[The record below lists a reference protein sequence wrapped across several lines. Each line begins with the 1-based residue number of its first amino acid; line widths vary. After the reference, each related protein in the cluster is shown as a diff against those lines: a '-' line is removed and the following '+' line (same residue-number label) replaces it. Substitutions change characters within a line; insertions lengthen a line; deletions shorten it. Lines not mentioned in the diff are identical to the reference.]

1 MSPAARS
8 GCGRCEPPHDRHRN
22 RGPGPAA
29 DAGRELADLTDEVAA
44 VCQRYGVPA
53 WTEDDRERLEAALW
67 RSIHPDLADSPADP
81 YHDPDED

>member
-1 MSPAARS
+1 MTATRTEAPASPPMRA
-8 GCGRCEPPHDRHRN
+8 
-22 RGPGPAA
+22 
-29 DAGRELADLTDEVAA
+29 RELADLTDEVAA

-67 RSIHPDLADSPADP
+67 RFIHPDLVGSPADP